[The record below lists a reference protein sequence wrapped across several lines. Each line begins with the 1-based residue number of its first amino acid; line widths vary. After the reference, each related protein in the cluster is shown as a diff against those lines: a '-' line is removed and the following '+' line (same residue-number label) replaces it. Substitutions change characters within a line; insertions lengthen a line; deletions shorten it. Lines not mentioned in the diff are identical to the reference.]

1 MKEVSIVL
9 LHLCR
14 MLFCYM
20 LSLCDCLA
28 AAPGYH
34 ILEDFVIVS
43 DMGSL
48 SPAPTIRYPAS
59 KASVLDTTGIIFFP
73 SHERAVPA
81 IL

>member
-1 MKEVSIVL
+1 MKEVSIDL

-20 LSLCDCLA
+20 VSLCDWL

-34 ILEDFVIVS
+34 RLEDFVIVS
-43 DMGSL
+43 DTGSL
-48 SPAPTIRYPAS
+48 YLVPTIRYPAS
-59 KASVLDTTGIIFFP
+59 KASLLDTAGIIFFP

>member
-9 LHLCR
+9 LHLCSL
-14 MLFCYM
+14 LFCYM
-20 LSLCDCLA
+20 VPHYDCLT

-34 ILEDFVIVS
+34 RLEDFVIVS

-59 KASVLDTTGIIFFP
+59 KASVLDTAGIIFFP

>member
-14 MLFCYM
+14 LLFCYM
-20 LSLCDCLA
+20 LSLCNCL

-34 ILEDFVIVS
+34 RLEDFFIVS

-59 KASVLDTTGIIFFP
+59 KASVLDTAGIIFFP

>member
-28 AAPGYH
+28 ALGYH
-34 ILEDFVIVS
+34 RLEDFVIVS
-43 DMGSL
+43 DMSSL
-48 SPAPTIRYPAS
+48 SPLCLRFDIQAS
-59 KASVLDTTGIIFFP
+59 KASVLDTASIIFFP